1 MFRNID
7 PKIKTV
13 AGVIFAIT
21 ALLIAAF
28 AIIALF
34 SSYFSPA
41 HEGNLWGAFL
51 PMVLVMVSVWA
62 YCCLLY
68 GFGELIAQTRR
79 NGELLKQL
87 VDERVAQTPESGED
101 GSDAQ

>member
-7 PKIKTV
+7 RKIKTV

-41 HEGNLWGAFL
+41 HEGNLWGRSC
-51 PMVLVMVSVWA
+51 PW
-62 YCCLLY
+62 CW
-68 GFGELIAQTRR
+68 
-79 NGELLKQL
+79 
-87 VDERVAQTPESGED
+87 
-101 GSDAQ
+101 